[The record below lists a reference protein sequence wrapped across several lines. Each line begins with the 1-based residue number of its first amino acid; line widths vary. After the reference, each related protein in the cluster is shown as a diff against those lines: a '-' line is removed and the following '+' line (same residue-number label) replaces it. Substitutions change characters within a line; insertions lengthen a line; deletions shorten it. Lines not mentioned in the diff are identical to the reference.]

1 MRVQLRQFPWV
12 WAAVSALGIT
22 LFAVSSTLG
31 ATVYGFPVAISLG
44 LSALQVAGVVL
55 VNRFPRWG
63 LLAATAATAAMVLSS
78 NTIPDEA
85 PWPIPVTSIIATVAA
100 LGISTTRGQWLP
112 ATAAGA
118 LIAAISTWVAT
129 VVGAKMPP
137 GPIVANIT
145 VFLSLSAAAVLGGI
159 LLRSAIQ
166 TRGQLREAREVSEI
180 ALARREVVEERTR
193 IAREMHDV
201 VAHGMSVIQVQAASA
216 PYRYPDLSADVVAEF
231 DELATTAR
239 TALAEMR
246 ALLGVLRADDAAEQ
260 APQPGLAELPDLVAG
275 ARSTLL
281 DPVLLDRL
289 PEDVRQRMSPV
300 MGLTIYRVVQES
312 LSNIVRH
319 APGTE
324 AEVELN
330 YETTPGQSGRLL
342 ISIRNS
348 APSDA
353 SGVNKGKH
361 PVDTSGHGIRG
372 MQERVAALGGAL
384 STAPT
389 AEGGF
394 AVLAIIPLN
403 PEASAA

>member
-1 MRVQLRQFPWV
+1 MKVQLRQVPWV
-12 WAAVSALGIT
+12 WVAVSAVAIT

-31 ATVYGFPVAISLG
+31 ATVYSSPVAHSLG
-44 LSALQVAGVVL
+44 LSALQVAGIVL
-55 VNRFPRWG
+55 VNRYPRWG
-63 LLAATAATAAMVLSS
+63 ILTATVATTLMVALSS
-78 NTIPDEA
+78 TIPPEA
-85 PWPIPVTSIIATVAA
+85 PWPIPVTSVIAMVVTLGIGTTRGRWLTATVAGA
-100 LGISTTRGQWLP
+100 VVAIAST
-112 ATAAGA
+112 
-118 LIAAISTWVAT
+118 SVAT
-129 VVGAKMPP
+129 DVGATMPP

-145 VFLSLSAAAVLGGI
+145 VFLSLAAAAVLGGVVLRTAI
-159 LLRSAIQ
+159 L
-166 TRGQLREAREVSEI
+166 TRGELREAREVSEV
-180 ALARREVVEERTR
+180 ALARREIVEERTR

-216 PYRYPDLSADVVAEF
+216 PYRYPDIGIEVAAEF
-231 DELATTAR
+231 DELAATAR

-246 ALLGVLRADDAAEQ
+246 ALLGVLRADDDAEQ

-281 DPVLLDRL
+281 DSVLIDNL

-324 AEVELN
+324 AEVEIN
-330 YETTPGQSGRLL
+330 YESAPGQSGRLL
-342 ISIRNS
+342 IGIRNS
-348 APSDA
+348 KPSE
-353 SGVNKGKH
+353 VTTH
-361 PVDTSGHGIRG
+361 EIDTSGHGIRG

-389 AEGGF
+389 ADGGF

-403 PEASAA
+403 LEATTA